1 MSWRITPTGPASL
14 GLLDQYG
21 GAAAAYSLR
30 NLSIY
35 NASPVVRV
43 RRSSDNTESDF
54 TATQVSDG
62 TLTTFCGAG
71 NGFVQ
76 TWYDQSGNGR
86 NAQQTTTDNQPQIVS
101 SGSLLTDNLKPC
113 VLFNGSNDSL
123 RADALASSFIGQRM
137 FISAAMVC
145 RAASATPTATGV
157 VYGLGNSTTN
167 TPLRWFGQK
176 GSVATAGIEER
187 GDTGSVSAL
196 LTGTIASQT
205 LAWVNSNANN
215 QIVRLNTSQV
225 NATTGS
231 NANYTLNT
239 FAIGCLSR
247 TADITFWNGNIQEL
261 IFYASDAAANV
272 VPIEANINAYYAI
285 Y

>member
-1 MSWRITPTGPASL
+1 MSWLITGRGAGSL
-14 GLLDQYG
+14 GLLDQYA

-30 NLSIY
+30 SLTLY
-35 NASPVVRV
+35 YTGPVVRV

-86 NAQQTTTDNQPQIVS
+86 HATQTTAGNQPQIVS
-101 SGSLLTDNLKPC
+101 SGSLLTDNSKPC
-113 VLFNGSNDSL
+113 VLFDGSNDSL
-123 RADALASSFIGQRM
+123 RADALASSFIGQQK

-145 RAASATPTATGV
+145 RAALANPVSTGN
-157 VYGLGNSTTN
+157 VYGLGNSTTI

-176 GSVATAGIEER
+176 GTLATAGIEER
-187 GDTGSVSAL
+187 GDTGGILEL
-196 LTGTIASQT
+196 LTGTITSQT
-205 LAWVNSNANN
+205 LAWVNSNTNN

-239 FAIGCLSR
+239 FAIGCLAR
-247 TADITFWNGNIQEL
+247 TTNITFWNGNIQEL
-261 IFYASDAAANV
+261 VLYASDQAANV
-272 VPIEANINAYYAI
+272 VAIESNINAHYAI